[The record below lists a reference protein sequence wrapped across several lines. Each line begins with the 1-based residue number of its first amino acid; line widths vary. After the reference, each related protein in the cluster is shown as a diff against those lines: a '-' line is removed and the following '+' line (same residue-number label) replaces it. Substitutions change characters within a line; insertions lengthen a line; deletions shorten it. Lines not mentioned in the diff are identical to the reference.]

1 MRMSWKNAMQGL
13 IGAAL
18 VGALWGCGSASNN
31 DQGMSF
37 TLFQMT
43 PSSSSVPLS
52 TSREGT
58 TSTGALS
65 GTYGFQNNLLGQG
78 VRLQRV
84 FLRFFVE
91 GSGEQPPETT
101 VAIGAVLGPAGP
113 APADPDGS
121 AGGSLPEGFENIPN
135 TASVSAFM
143 LPPEIMSWLN
153 LNRSLLPEP
162 PYSITIEAYAT
173 GITTAGDRLDTNP
186 LGTSVTITPDVVI
199 NPSGEGEGE
208 GGSEDTEAVSEG
220 DSSED
225 L

>member
-1 MRMSWKNAMQGL
+1 MSFKSAMQGL
-13 IGAAL
+13 VFAL
-18 VGALWGCGSASNN
+18 AVGALWGCGSASNN
-31 DQGMSF
+31 DQGASF

-52 TSREGT
+52 RSEEGT
-58 TSTGALS
+58 TSTGALT

-78 VRLQRV
+78 IRLQRL

-91 GSGEQPPETT
+91 GSSEQPPETT

-113 APADPDGS
+113 APADSDGS
-121 AGGSLPEGFENIPN
+121 PGGSLPEGFESIPN
-135 TASVSAFM
+135 TANISAFV

-199 NPSGEGEGE
+199 NPSGGGEGQE
-208 GGSEDTEAVSEG
+208 GADGTETVSG
-220 DSSED
+220 DESSED